1 MTIRNAT
8 LNGDSASA
16 TSTVSFVLAGEMEK
30 YDNSILNGKD
40 ETLKGFRNR
49 KSNNR
54 LYNQCISNSSSYE

>member
-16 TSTVSFVLAGEMEK
+16 TSTVSFEFKGEAGK

-40 ETLKGFRNR
+40 ETLKVSEGNHEL
-49 KSNNR
+49 KV
-54 LYNQCISNSSSYE
+54 Q